1 MDGGNKFII
10 LLVVIALYVFK
21 YVWDKIREKLP
32 VTLRKLI
39 CFVTYSVAAY
49 VYIFCYDDF
58 FVKMLGLL
66 FVPFA
71 TCLIMFGRT
80 KKWDGFQ
87 DFLKNFYDDDGLFL
101 MSVIVITFWLMFMI

>member
-39 CFVTYSVAAY
+39 CFVTYGVAAY
-49 VYIFCYDDF
+49 VYIFYYDDL

-66 FVPFA
+66 FVPLA

-80 KKWDGFQ
+80 KKWDDFKN
-87 DFLKNFYDDDGLFL
+87 FLKNFYDDDGLFL